1 MILQLATSPDGQWAV
16 ARTGRQVQLLAAGA
30 APPLARIELDSDDA
44 DLAIVNGPPNVLIA
58 AAREGS
64 ATRIALHFPPELEPT
79 ARIDLN
85 VAAKIAAVSGGRLVM
100 VSADHKE
107 VSIVRASGRG
117 LASHAVDLQGGTIE
131 FVAGIERNQLV
142 VGQTRKLEVWDAV
155 SGRPLRKLALELP
168 PPPRTIGAAAGHLWV
183 TRPGSDEVFVYRL
196 SDGRPFRHY
205 VGAPIEHVIAHPVSP
220 LVVLVTA
227 RGLVRLHC
235 FAHSLFTIESPWQVG
250 VPTALA
256 QLVVGDDIS
265 LLGMTER
272 DAEPWRVAIGGVG
285 AAVPLDVADGPA
297 EPVLV
302 TAADKLRAMREA
314 VAPSPPASQAYAA
327 HVASQSGHS
336 TAGPAPAR
344 NTGWRNPLAIFGL
357 ELARGIDGEIPV
369 VAPDTELGELAQRL
383 GLAAPARRAL
393 IALYSLYLVGE
404 PNLALSRLAKLLG
417 EWTEPLGQGQLGTL
431 ALIERSGG
439 KLRLATAVT
448 DAIDGAAPREVRL
461 AGAGATTPHAGAFR
475 VARDGRT
482 DAAIEAEL
490 IEKLGRLA
498 IVEGALAPAL
508 LEARLHGATAVTFT
522 PPAERPRP
530 WPQGAGLVLVL
541 YGTASAWI
549 ADLPNL

>member
-16 ARTGRQVQLLAAGA
+16 ARTGRQVQLLAGGV
-30 APPLARIELDSDDA
+30 APPLARLELDSDDA
-44 DLAIVNGPPNVLIA
+44 DLAIVNGPPNVVIA

-64 ATRIALHFPPELEPT
+64 ATRITLHFPPELDTT
-79 ARIDLN
+79 ARVDLT
-85 VAAKIAAVSGGRLVM
+85 VAAKIAAVSAGRLVM

-205 VGAPIEHVIAHPVSP
+205 VGAPIDHVIAHPVSP

-256 QLVVGDDIS
+256 QLVIGDDIS

-285 AAVPLDVADGPA
+285 AAVPLDTADTPG

-314 VAPSPPASQAYAA
+314 VAPSPPASQSYG
-327 HVASQSGHS
+327 ASQAGHAS
-336 TAGPAPAR
+336 AAPTHAR
-344 NTGWRNPLAIFGL
+344 NAVWRDPLATYGL
-357 ELARGIDGEIPV
+357 ELARGVDGELPV
-369 VAPDTELGELAQRL
+369 VAADTELGELAQRL

-393 IALYSLYLVGE
+393 VALYALYLVGE

-417 EWTEPLGQGQLGTL
+417 EWAEPLGQGQLGAL
-431 ALIERSGG
+431 ALVERTGG

-461 AGAGATTPHAGAFR
+461 VGAAATTPHEGAFR

-482 DAAIEAEL
+482 DATIESEL
-490 IEKLGRLA
+490 IDKLGRLA

-508 LEARLHGATAVTFT
+508 LEARLHGATAVTFA

-530 WPQGAGLVLVL
+530 WPRGAGLVLVL